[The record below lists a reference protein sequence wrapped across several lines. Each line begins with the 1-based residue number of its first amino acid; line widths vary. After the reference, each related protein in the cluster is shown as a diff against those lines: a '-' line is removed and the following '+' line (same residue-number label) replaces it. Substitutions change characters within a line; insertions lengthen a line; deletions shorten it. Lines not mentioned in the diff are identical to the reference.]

1 MANINGE
8 TPDYF
13 QHRML
18 EMVELELEREKRI
31 FERNEKLLER
41 LPTGYIESIKDKN
54 GHVREFV
61 TQIDSEKKKKRRFL
75 AGEPEKRSEI
85 RADFELR
92 AAIRRSRKGLRKN
105 IDLLAKVRNRFSV
118 YDPMQ
123 FAHPTKDNRAL
134 LVPGQVIDLTDGKKN
149 LSRNAFHDEDYRYI
163 TRRGEKVRSK
173 SEMMIADILFEK
185 GIDYLSDFGL
195 QIGGQVFYPDF
206 QVRRSDGRLVIW
218 EHFGLVSN
226 PDYVAKSY
234 SKINL
239 YGRAGFIAGQTLI
252 ITSESN
258 SNPMTRDVILN
269 VVEAF
274 ELV

>member
-1 MANINGE
+1 MANTNGE
-8 TPDYF
+8 APDYF

-31 FERNEKLLER
+31 FERNEKLLGE
-41 LPTGYIESIKDKN
+41 LPADYIENIKDRK
-54 GHVREFV
+54 GHAHEFI
-61 TQIDSEKKKKRRFL
+61 TQIDAEKKKKRQL
-75 AGEPEKRSEI
+75 LTGEPEERSEI

-92 AAIRRSRKGLRKN
+92 VAIRRSRKGLRKN
-105 IDLLAKVRNRFSV
+105 IDLLAKVRNSFSV

-123 FAHPTKDNRAL
+123 FAHPAKDNRVL
-134 LVPGQVIDLTDGKKN
+134 LVPGQVIDLTDGKEN
-149 LSRNAFHDEDYRYI
+149 LSRNAFHDEDYKYV

-206 QVRRSDGRLVIW
+206 QVKRSDGRLVIW
-218 EHFGLVSN
+218 EHFGFVSN

-234 SKINL
+234 SKISL

-258 SNPMTRDVILN
+258 SNPITRDVILN
-269 VVEAF
+269 MVEAF